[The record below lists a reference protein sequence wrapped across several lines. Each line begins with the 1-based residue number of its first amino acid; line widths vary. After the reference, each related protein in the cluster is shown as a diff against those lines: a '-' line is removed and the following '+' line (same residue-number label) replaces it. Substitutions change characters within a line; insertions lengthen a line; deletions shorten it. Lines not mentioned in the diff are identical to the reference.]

1 MSGGG
6 GETVMK
12 GPIEPFAFDMKK
24 MINNKDMNDIKFLIG
39 PNRKAIY
46 GHRILLSAR
55 CDVFRAMF
63 LDQGSMQHADKE
75 VPFVLSDIT
84 PDIFLAV
91 LEFIYTNCVTL
102 SSKNAIDVLG
112 SSIEFGLEELRKL
125 CNQYLIDNMSINNA
139 CDVMQAAVT
148 FQQEDLKETA
158 MRYIQ
163 ENTAG
168 IFKTKGFHEMTD
180 EAMSVVLQSNHLNID
195 EIEIIEAVR
204 EWATVN
210 SVVLGKPISEIAK
223 RVVEHIRLP
232 LLAPDE
238 LKEVDEECQRDRL
251 IAVDHISYAWRCHA
265 LKKSSPDNSL
275 TWPRKG
281 TKPREHH
288 KNFR

>member
-1 MSGGG
+1 
-6 GETVMK
+6 MK
-12 GPIEPFAFDMKK
+12 GNIDPFAVDMKK
-24 MINNKDMNDIKFLIG
+24 MINSKDMSDIKFLIG

-63 LDQGSMQHADKE
+63 LDQASQQNADKE

-102 SSKNAIDVLG
+102 NSKNAIDILG
-112 SSIEFGLEELRKL
+112 SAIEFGLDELRKL
-125 CNQYLIDNMSINNA
+125 CSQYLVDNLGINNA

-148 FQQEDLKETA
+148 FQQDDLREKA
-158 MRYIQ
+158 LRFIQ
-163 ENTAG
+163 DNTTSV
-168 IFKTKGFHEMTD
+168 FRTKGFHEMTD
-180 EAMSVVLQSNHLNID
+180 DAMSVVLQSDHLNID
-195 EIEIIEAVR
+195 EMEIIDAVR

-223 RVVEHIRLP
+223 KVVEHIRLP
-232 LLAPDE
+232 LLSPDE

-251 IAVDHISYAWRCHA
+251 
-265 LKKSSPDNSL
+265 
-275 TWPRKG
+275 
-281 TKPREHH
+281 
-288 KNFR
+288 